1 MNERNEQIRESELEM
16 EGQLDIFD
24 LLADFAR
31 GLKKLWWLILVL
43 MFLCGGA
50 LYAQSVLNYVPMYK
64 SQSSF
69 TVTTVSSS
77 GASYSFYYD
86 NSTAEQMAST
96 FPYILESDLLTDLLK
111 ADLGVEYI
119 NGNISASAVADSN
132 LFTLTVTSTNPQ
144 DAYDILQSVMTHY
157 SEVSA
162 YVIGDTKLNM
172 IEAPKVADAPYNT
185 KDGMDAA
192 VKGAAGGFV
201 LGLIIAF
208 VYGKMRKTIRKE
220 EEIKDVLNVQC
231 LGVVP
236 KLSSKKHRVSAGQEI
251 SILNKNISNGFRESV
266 HSIALQ
272 MEQDFTKKNHKVV
285 LVTSTAPGEGV
296 SVVSN
301 NLAYALAEMGK
312 KVICMDGHLMK
323 KSDKNGQAEKAGK
336 GAKNKKPATE
346 KSMADGR
353 GIEALFKGKCSLS
366 EAVYVDGPGH
376 ILRLEC
382 KNGMSGKEIRANE
395 ANIRTLL
402 GQLKKG
408 MDYVIIDAPSI
419 INMSQVAILAEGS
432 DAVVYVV
439 KQDQEAAGKVVDGI
453 EEVSGYGATFAG
465 CVLAQVEENSLA
477 GYGYGKYG
485 RYYGNYSYR
494 RYGYRY
500 GSRYGYGY
508 GENRKKED

>member
-1 MNERNEQIRESELEM
+1 MSERNEQIRESELEM

-24 LLADFAR
+24 LLADFVR
-31 GLKKLWWLILVL
+31 GLKKLWWLVILL

-86 NSTAEQMAST
+86 NSTAQQMAST

-119 NGNISASAVADSN
+119 NGNISASAVADAN
-132 LFTLTVTSTNPQ
+132 LFTLTVTSTNAQ

-185 KDGMDAA
+185 KGGMDGAM
-192 VKGAAGGFV
+192 KGAAGGFI
-201 LGLIIAF
+201 LGLVIAF

-220 EEIKDVLNVQC
+220 DEIKDVLNVQC

-236 KLSSKKHRVSAGQEI
+236 RLSSKKHRVTAGQEI
-251 SILNKNISNGFRESV
+251 SILNKNISSGFRESI

-272 MEQDFTKKNHKVV
+272 MEQDFAKKNQKVV

-296 SVVSN
+296 TVVSK

-312 KVICMDGHLMK
+312 KVIYVDGYLLK
-323 KSDKNGQAEKAGK
+323 KDRIEQTEKGASGK
-336 GAKNKKPATE
+336 GL
-346 KSMADGR
+346 
-353 GIEALFKGKCSLS
+353 EALLRGKCSLT
-366 EAVYVDGPGH
+366 EAVYVDRPGH

-382 KNGMSGKEIRANE
+382 KKGLSSKEILSME

-408 MDYVIIDAPSI
+408 MDYVIIDAPPVTT
-419 INMSQVAILAEGS
+419 MSQVAILAEGS
-432 DAVVYVV
+432 DAIVYVV

-453 EEVSGYGATFAG
+453 EEVSSYGATFAG
-465 CVLAQVEENSLA
+465 CILAQVEENSLA
-477 GYGYGKYG
+477 SYGYGKYG

-494 RYGYRY
+494 RYGYGSRY
-500 GSRYGYGY
+500 GYGYGY